1 MAAGLVHQPH
11 LHPIPR
17 QAALHQ
23 NHLAVQAPQADAFPG
38 EVLDPQR
45 PETVVSRPG
54 LLHGACQ
61 LPSDLID
68 LNCKGALHLPHFP
81 CGSRGGVDKIVSSLV
96 AAMSVVRDLIL
107 QADDQLRYPTSGEL
121 RRMVEFLSGGGRRL
135 EVVRLLTENEK
146 KIVDEAAKQL
156 FTRKP
161 EYVAPGGN
169 AFGQKQRAQCL
180 RDYSWYLRLV
190 TYGVL
195 AGSTDQIQT
204 IGLVGAREMYNSLGV
219 PMPGMVEA
227 MRTMKEAAVSLM
239 SSEDAALAG
248 PYFDFLI
255 QGMQTIT

>member
-1 MAAGLVHQPH
+1 VPCLLLRPYRGPTAKGRYTFCCFPWAPAG
-11 LHPIPR
+11 
-17 QAALHQ
+17 
-23 NHLAVQAPQADAFPG
+23 
-38 EVLDPQR
+38 ELDR
-45 PETVVSRPG
+45 ITRSV
-54 LLHGACQ
+54 
-61 LPSDLID
+61 
-68 LNCKGALHLPHFP
+68 
-81 CGSRGGVDKIVSSLV
+81 V

-121 RRMVEFLSGGGRRL
+121 RSMVEFLSGGARRL
-135 EVVRLLTENEK
+135 EVVRVLTANEK

-195 AGSTDQIQT
+195 AASTEQIQA

-227 MRTMKEAAVSLM
+227 MRTMKEAAVALLSQ
-239 SSEDAALAG
+239 EDGALAG

-255 QGMQTIT
+255 QGMQTST